1 MQCRQQ
7 IPQTQP
13 GYNMQAGFSLHKI
26 RFWHRAPHC
35 SQECPQQD
43 RQYIFLHDLF
53 FFFGSFSSMKRT
65 LGMECTCQVVSLNVW
80 ATPIKMYVQ
89 PHSAAALC
97 SVMVCAVG
105 LGRQPDLKAKSTGTV
120 SGVVKKQQQHF
131 RKQKKNNWLNV
142 YNVLSFTHAYITH
155 RKCCVYI
162 SCITFPTLVLASEKL
177 GKVRFCGGLCLFVL
191 VSTSDLGIKNFS
203 SFLT

>member
-43 RQYIFLHDLF
+43 RQYIFLHEDLFF

-131 RKQKKNNWLNV
+131 RKQKKKLV
-142 YNVLSFTHAYITH
+142 KCIQRLEFHSCLHHTQKVLCLYILH
-155 RKCCVYI
+155 YFSNIGPDLRKTWQGQVLWRPVPFC
-162 SCITFPTLVLASEKL
+162 SCIYL
-177 GKVRFCGGLCLFVL
+177 RFG
-191 VSTSDLGIKNFS
+191 N
-203 SFLT
+203 